1 MNKLSSFPSRFINF
15 LASKYGIILSGSL
28 IGLAA
33 VILQKFGNPANM
45 GFCIACFT
53 RDIAGAL
60 GLHRVAV
67 VQYIRPEIIGIV
79 LGATIT
85 SLLTKK
91 FMPRGGSAPLVHFLL
106 GAFAMIGAL
115 VFLGCTWRLFLRLAG
130 GDGNALFGLAGL
142 VAGVYA
148 ATLFIKRGYDLGQ
161 INKQSFS
168 VGILFPLIIFALLL
182 LMLFFPAGKSAMV
195 FYSQKGPGA
204 QHAPW
209 LLSLAFGLG
218 VGFVAQRSSFCTT
231 GAFGKLFLFKSWH
244 MLAGVIALAV
254 TAFVLNLFFGQFNP
268 GFASQPIAHTS
279 FLWNFLGMLLA
290 GLAFTLGG
298 GCPGR
303 QLVRAGEG
311 DVDAAI
317 FSLGML
323 VGAAFSHN
331 FLIAASPAG
340 INTYSAVAVFTGL
353 AFTAWLGFSMRG

>member
-1 MNKLSSFPSRFINF
+1 MDKSSRFSSRFFNF
-15 LASKYGIILSGSL
+15 FASKYGIILSGSL

-33 VILQKFGNPANM
+33 VILQKFGNPGNM
-45 GFCIACFT
+45 GLCMACFT

-60 GLHRVAV
+60 GLHRAAV

-85 SLLTKK
+85 SMFTRK
-91 FMPRGGSAPLVHFLL
+91 FMPRGGSVPLVHFLL
-106 GAFAMIGAL
+106 GVFAMIGSL

-142 VAGVYA
+142 VVGVYVSA
-148 ATLFIKRGYDLGQ
+148 LFIKRGYDLGPV
-161 INKQSFS
+161 NKQRFS
-168 VGILFPLIIFALLL
+168 AGILFPLIIFALLL
-182 LMLFFPAGKSAMV
+182 LMFFFPAGKSGII
-195 FYSQKGPGA
+195 FYSEKGPGA
-204 QHAPW
+204 QHAPI
-209 LLSLAFGLG
+209 LLSLLFGLG

-244 MLAGVIALAV
+244 MLAGVISFVV
-254 TAFVLNLFFGQFNP
+254 TAFVLNLFLGQFDP

-311 DVDAAI
+311 DIDAAI

-323 VGAAFSHN
+323 LGAAFSHN

-340 INTYSAVAVFTGL
+340 INTYSAIAILIGL
-353 AFTAWLGFSMRG
+353 AYTAWIGLTAR

>member
-1 MNKLSSFPSRFINF
+1 MNNPSRFASRFINF
-15 LASKYGIILSGSL
+15 LSSKYGIIISGSL

-33 VILQKFGNPANM
+33 VILQKFGNPGNM

-60 GLHRVAV
+60 GLHRAAV
-67 VQYIRPEIIGIV
+67 VQYIRPEIVGIV

-85 SLLTKK
+85 ALFTKK
-91 FMPRGGSAPLVHFLL
+91 FIPRGGSAPLVHFLL
-106 GAFAMIGAL
+106 GVFAMIGAL

-148 ATLFIKRGYDLGQ
+148 ATLFFKRGYDLGPV
-161 INKQSFS
+161 NKQNFS
-168 VGILFPLIIFALLL
+168 AGILFPLIIFALLL
-182 LMLFFPAGKSAMV
+182 LLLFFPAGKNGFI

-204 QHAPW
+204 QHAPMF
-209 LLSLAFGLG
+209 LSLLFGLG

-244 MLAGVIALAV
+244 MLAGVISLVV
-254 TAFVLNLFFGQFNP
+254 TAFALNLILGQFEP
-268 GFASQPIAHTS
+268 GFVGQPVAHTQ
-279 FLWNFLGMLLA
+279 FIWNFLGMLLA

-311 DVDAAI
+311 DIDAAI

-340 INTYSAVAVFTGL
+340 INTYSAIAVLIGL
-353 AFTAWLGFSMRG
+353 AYTVWLGLTAR